1 MQQDNAARSF
11 QGSPASAQASRGF
24 QSLHAQHENFRR
36 ADLSARQQGA
46 NLFPWFLMMFHTG

>member
-1 MQQDNAARSF
+1 MRRALFRAP
-11 QGSPASAQASRGF
+11 PASAQASRGF
-24 QSLHAQHENFRR
+24 QRLHAQHENFRR

>member
-1 MQQDNAARSF
+1 MPARSF